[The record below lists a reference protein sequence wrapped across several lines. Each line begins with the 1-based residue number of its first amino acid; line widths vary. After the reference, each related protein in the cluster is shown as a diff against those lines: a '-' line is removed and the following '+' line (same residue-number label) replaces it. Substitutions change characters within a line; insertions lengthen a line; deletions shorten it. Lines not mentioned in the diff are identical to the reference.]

1 LSEDKNVK
9 EAVCGAISYLVRNV
23 DPDQLAG
30 QPALLIVQAFS
41 NTVSTFT
48 GTTLIS
54 FFDCIG
60 TLSETLG
67 DHLQDK
73 ALVELLMPLLA
84 SKWNVI
90 QD

>member
-9 EAVCGAISYLVRNV
+9 EAVCGAVNYLIRNI

-30 QPALLIVQAFS
+30 PPALLIVQAFS
-41 NTVSTFT
+41 NTIGTFS

-60 TLSETLG
+60 TLSENLG
-67 DHLQDK
+67 EHL
-73 ALVELLMPLLA
+73 
-84 SKWNVI
+84 
-90 QD
+90 